1 MPDTGRREPAPS
13 RDVTAL
19 LAALRRGERDALD
32 HLLPLVY
39 DALRG
44 LARRQLGREHAP
56 RTLDATGLV
65 HEAYMKLAGGRVDA
79 SDRAHFL
86 AVAAR
91 AMRQVLVDHARRRHA
106 ARRGGDWASMTLTEG
121 IRGPDLD

>member
-1 MPDTGRREPAPS
+1 MPDTGRREPVPL

-44 LARRQLGREHAP
+44 LARRQLGRE
-56 RTLDATGLV
+56 
-65 HEAYMKLAGGRVDA
+65 
-79 SDRAHFL
+79 
-86 AVAAR
+86 
-91 AMRQVLVDHARRRHA
+91 
-106 ARRGGDWASMTLTEG
+106 
-121 IRGPDLD
+121 